1 MDDLEKYIEKR
12 KKTRPDFAKNFEAG
26 YNDFKI
32 GLLLKQARIDAGL
45 TQDEVAQKLHT
56 KKSAIS
62 RIENHADDIKLS
74 TLKKFASAVG
84 KEINLQVI

>member
-12 KKTRPDFAKNFEAG
+12 KKSSPEFAKDFETG

-32 GLLLKQARIDAGL
+32 GILLKQARVESGL
-45 TQDEVAQKLHT
+45 TQEEIAKKLHT

-62 RIENHADDIKLS
+62 RIENHAEDIKLS
-74 TLKKFASAVG
+74 TLKRFARAVG